1 MPKVSVIVPAYDR
14 ARFVGEAVRS
24 VLAQSLPDFELIVV
38 DDGSDDD
45 TPAVIEAVRDPRIRF
60 FRNERNVGIPAAHN
74 FALPQARG
82 EYVAFL
88 DSDDVMVAR
97 RLEWQVAYLDSQPHV
112 TAVGGTCRH
121 MDESGRPYGRP
132 IRYAAR
138 PEHVAVLLL
147 FRIEVWKGS
156 VTGRTAALRQYGFD
170 TRVPLADDYDLWV
183 RMSAAGERLA
193 NLPQVVGYYRR
204 HAQQT
209 TAMHRSRTRHEITR
223 IVQEQLARLGIAA
236 DADDIH
242 RHIRF
247 ARFSRTPKRKHLRWA
262 APWLRGIVEANRTAA
277 VYRQEVL
284 EQVVARMWRRACWAS
299 LRRTGPY
306 GLVKLAAADLG

>member
-1 MPKVSVIVPAYDR
+1 MPKVSVIVPAYNR
-14 ARFVGEAVRS
+14 ARFVAAAVQS
-24 VLAQSLPDFELIVV
+24 ALAQTLPDFELIVV

-45 TPAVIEAVRDPRIRF
+45 TAAVVEAIRDPRIRF
-60 FRNERNVGIPAAHN
+60 FRNERNLGIAATHN
-74 FALPQARG
+74 FALAAARG
-82 EYVAFL
+82 EYAAFL
-88 DSDDVMVAR
+88 DSDDSMVAR
-97 RLEWQVAYLDSQPHV
+97 RLEWQVAYLDAHPDV
-112 TAVGGTCRH
+112 ALVGGAFRH
-121 MDESGRPYGRP
+121 MDQSGQPFGSR
-132 IRYAAR
+132 IRHATA
-138 PEHVAVLLL
+138 PDHVAVQLL

-156 VTGRTAALRQYGFD
+156 VTGRTAALRHYGFD
-170 TRVPLADDYDLWV
+170 PGVPVADDYDLWV

-193 NLPQVVGYYRR
+193 NLPQVLGYYRR